1 VFERATAEAVDGPDV
16 DDTAHTKA
24 LSAALAERGV
34 TLATACD
41 IARRFPA
48 PHILTQ
54 LEVFDWLM
62 ARQDPKVSRNPP
74 GFLVRAI
81 QGGYAPPRD
90 FVSRAECARRAQAAN
105 ERKRRGEAR
114 QRQRQA
120 QAAARETEQQT
131 AIAGFWQALSYG
143 EKTRMDG
150 EALSKATALQRT
162 LLRRGGSGAAACRTA
177 LLEGYALRRLGAAQ
191 AGGANAAA
199 KAETGEFAQTGDRIR
214 VLGKGT

>member
-1 VFERATAEAVDGPDV
+1 MTLRTPRRCARRWRSG
-16 DDTAHTKA
+16 
-24 LSAALAERGV
+24 GV
-34 TLATACD
+34 TLATAGD

-62 ARQDPKVSRNPP
+62 ARQDPRVSRNPP

-90 FVSRAECARRAQAAN
+90 FVSRAECARRQQAAD

-114 QRQRQA
+114 QLQRQA

-131 AIAGFWQALSYG
+131 AIAGFWQALSDA
-143 EKTRMDG
+143 EKARVEG
-150 EALSKATALQRT
+150 EALAEATALQRT

-177 LLEGYALRRLGAAQ
+177 LLESYALRRLGAA
-191 AGGANAAA
+191 
-199 KAETGEFAQTGDRIR
+199 
-214 VLGKGT
+214 